1 MIEITK
7 GIFYPLKF
15 AKKSIIASLSKSSKA
30 FFAPDLKMDQN
41 SLRHVLTF
49 LAHSNGSKMY
59 FLATQIKKWS

>member
-1 MIEITK
+1 MMEITK

-15 AKKSIIASLSKSSKA
+15 TKEYIIASLSKSSKA
-30 FFAPDLKMDQN
+30 FFAPGSMDQN

-59 FLATQIKKWS
+59 FITTKIKRWS